1 MSVLEVTQRVPPTCT
16 INLHVPGFVQQGGA
30 QITRA
35 QQTTKRRHVKSAVQR
50 CQLASFLALLR
61 NGTNA
66 QRRQDMKGLN
76 QRRIGHPVAVD
87 AGVVVLRRKRSVWSV
102 KEFEKKRQCQ
112 KMSSVKQYIGV
123 RQDFEKTGNTIQEF
137 NSYLHSK
144 RVVFFAHALPVGGR
158 HEGVV
163 LRERHVT
170 AGGATVPLKGKGRKP
185 TIQEKKK

>member
-1 MSVLEVTQRVPPTCT
+1 MIQVLHTRRSIVGFGSSRVPPTGT
-16 INLHVPGFVQQGGA
+16 RHVPGFVQQGGA

-76 QRRIGHPVAVD
+76 QRSIGHPVAVD

-123 RQDFEKTGNTIQEF
+123 RQDFEKTGNTVHPRIQ
-137 NSYLHSK
+137 L
-144 RVVFFAHALPVGGR
+144 LPAFEACGIFR
-158 HEGVV
+158 SCPP
-163 LRERHVT
+163 RRRT
-170 AGGATVPLKGKGRKP
+170 P
-185 TIQEKKK
+185 